1 MPLPTI
7 PSGNV
12 ASATASTGYEVA
24 NSCMFHDGD
33 SAYLTRNLGTSTAGS
48 GKKFTFSAWVKRA
61 TLGTTQYLFSSS
73 VSTHQAY
80 LSFESDNTLRF
91 RLIYGGTTYGDL
103 ITNAVFRDP
112 TAWLHIIVNMD
123 TTQSTDTNR
132 TKMYVNGSQVT
143 NFSTS
148 TRPNQDSTFTVN
160 NNTVN
165 NQELSFGRD
174 ENGDGSY
181 FDGYMTEV
189 AWIDG
194 TAYAAS
200 NFGEYDEDSPQIWK
214 PKDFKDDVTFGTHGV
229 YLDFEDSGDLDDD
242 ESGNGNDFT
251 ATNLAAT
258 DQSIDTCTINYPIL
272 NSVVQNFGSNND
284 RFLEGALK
292 YYNVNTNWES
302 AFSTFGFT
310 KAKWYWE
317 VKIIT
322 LASSNGYANLGVQ
335 DYDLLGSS
343 GNTNANFIFNTASA
357 GMELDY
363 RGGSNNNIFSAN
375 SNLQDAGVDWAADDI
390 VGFAADMDNKKLYM
404 HKNGTYLTIGGSVG
418 NPTSGSTGTGACAI
432 PATFTTCT
440 PAIGIYGANAIF
452 HFNFGSANYTISS
465 SNSDANSQGSFE
477 YSVPSGYFALN
488 SKNLAEYG

>member
-1 MPLPTI
+1 
-7 PSGNV
+7 
-12 ASATASTGYEVA
+12 
-24 NSCMFHDGD
+24 
-33 SAYLTRNLGTSTAGS
+33 
-48 GKKFTFSAWVKRA
+48 
-61 TLGTTQYLFSSS
+61 
-73 VSTHQAY
+73 
-80 LSFESDNTLRF
+80 
-91 RLIYGGTTYGDL
+91 
-103 ITNAVFRDP
+103 
-112 TAWLHIIVNMD
+112 
-123 TTQSTDTNR
+123 
-132 TKMYVNGSQVT
+132 
-143 NFSTS
+143 
-148 TRPNQDSTFTVN
+148 
-160 NNTVN
+160 
-165 NQELSFGRD
+165 QELSFGRD

-335 DYDLLGSS
+335 DY
-343 GNTNANFIFNTASA
+343 
-357 GMELDY
+357 
-363 RGGSNNNIFSAN
+363 
-375 SNLQDAGVDWAADDI
+375 
-390 VGFAADMDNKKLYM
+390 
-404 HKNGTYLTIGGSVG
+404 
-418 NPTSGSTGTGACAI
+418 
-432 PATFTTCT
+432 
-440 PAIGIYGANAIF
+440 
-452 HFNFGSANYTISS
+452 
-465 SNSDANSQGSFE
+465 
-477 YSVPSGYFALN
+477 
-488 SKNLAEYG
+488 